1 MGNDLLSCVCVT
13 GKKRHPE
20 LAAMTDA
27 VARAVV
33 RMGGRAVVSSDIHR
47 HPETPCADIG
57 VPDGQ
62 FTMAVVLGGDGTILG
77 TVRRFGARQ
86 VPILG
91 VNLGGMGFL
100 AETASADAV
109 AALEM
114 IAAGRYTLDRR
125 MMLDCR
131 LLREGSAGGAHTVLN
146 DVVINKGALARI
158 IAVEAA
164 VDGAYLTRY
173 RGDGLIV
180 ATPTGSTAYSLA
192 AGGPIIHPRA
202 DALILTPVCA
212 HILANRAIVL
222 EPEGVIGLHLAS
234 GDEDITLT
242 LDGQVGLPLSVSDR
256 VEIRRSERRTILIH
270 PEGYDYYHLLRRK
283 LKWGEG

>member
-1 MGNDLLSCVCVT
+1 VSDLLSNVCIT
-13 GKKRHPE
+13 GKKHHPE
-20 LAAMTDA
+20 LPAMAEA
-27 VARAVV
+27 VAAAIGRL
-33 RMGGRAVVSSDIHR
+33 GGRAVVVPGIHQP
-47 HPETPCADIG
+47 PETAG
-57 VPDGQ
+57 AESEALDGR

-100 AETASADAV
+100 AETASGDAV

-114 IAAGRYTLDRR
+114 IAGGRYTLDHR

-131 LLREGSAGGAHTVLN
+131 LLRAGNDGAVQTVLN

-192 AGGPIIHPRA
+192 AGGPILHPRA

-222 EPEGVIGLHLAS
+222 EPEGVIELHLAS
-234 GDEDITLT
+234 GGEDITLT
-242 LDGQVGLPLSVSDR
+242 LDGQVGLPLNVSDR
-256 VEIRRSERRTILIH
+256 VEIRRSERRTTLIH